1 MKAKYLLDTNVLS
14 ELVKPHPH
22 PGVTHK
28 IKQFDNSL
36 AISSI
41 VWHELLYGYHRL
53 DDSKKKKLLGDFL
66 FNVVL
71 PALPILKYD
80 DQAAEWHARE
90 RARLEADGKR
100 PCFADGQ
107 IAAISLTNDL
117 ILVTNNTKDFESF
130 SDLNL
135 ENWHALPSNQN

>member
-14 ELVKPHPH
+14 ELVKPLPH
-22 PGVTHK
+22 PGVIHK
-28 IKQFDNSL
+28 IKQFEHSL
-36 AISSI
+36 ATSSI

-53 DDSKKKKLLGDFL
+53 GDSKKKKFLGEFL

-71 PALPILKYD
+71 PTLPILKYD
-80 DQAAEWHARE
+80 EQAAEWHARE
-90 RARLEADGKR
+90 RARLEAKGKK

-107 IAAISLTNDL
+107 IAAVSVANDL
-117 ILVTNNTKDFESF
+117 ILVTSNIKDFESF

-135 ENWHALPSNQN
+135 ENWHAQSSNQK